1 MRGYICIV
9 LLLVTGCGI
18 GSRPATVT
26 VPSYQPPSWQER
38 QLALRQMWETL
49 VAERSAREH
58 RAAIDQAEEAK
69 EDAFRQL
76 PSVSLTTGSQT
87 TLAEAITVLLADL
100 PYTVVYGS
108 YVEPTLMLST
118 FISHQRLDR
127 AMATLVHPLG
137 YQVTV
142 DPTQRE
148 ILIDAMATRHWALS
162 PRPATDTRFWT
173 QLTETL
179 RAMVHDER
187 GIRTAP
193 GYVVVNPE
201 VGEVTV
207 SARVPRIPLIEAH
220 MRPLA
225 VATTEEES
233 LAW

>member
-1 MRGYICIV
+1 MRRHICIV

-18 GSRPATVT
+18 SSRPATSM

-38 QLALRQMWETL
+38 QLALRQTWETL

-69 EDAFRQL
+69 ADAFRQL
-76 PSVSLTTGSQT
+76 PSVSLITGSQT
-87 TLAEAITVLLADL
+87 TLAEAIAVVLTDL
-100 PYTVVYGS
+100 PYTVVYGP
-108 YVEPTLMLST
+108 YVEPTSALTTS
-118 FISHQRLDR
+118 IAHQRLDR

-142 DPTQRE
+142 EPTQRE
-148 ILIDAMATRHWALS
+148 IHINALATRHWAVA

-179 RAMVHDER
+179 RALVHDER
-187 GIRTAP
+187 GVRTAP

-225 VATTEEES
+225 VATPEEES

>member
-1 MRGYICIV
+1 MRRHICIV

-18 GSRPATVT
+18 GSRPATVM

-38 QLALRQMWETL
+38 QLALRQTWETL

-58 RAAIDQAEEAK
+58 RAAIDQVEEAK
-69 EDAFRQL
+69 ADAFRQL

-108 YVEPTLMLST
+108 YVEPTLVLTT

-148 ILIDAMATRHWALS
+148 IHIDAMATRHWTLPPQS
-162 PRPATDTRFWT
+162 ATDTRFWT

-179 RAMVHDER
+179 RAMVHDETGTR
-187 GIRTAP
+187 PAP
-193 GYVVVNPE
+193 GCVAVNPE
-201 VGEVTV
+201 VGEVIV